1 MDNSLFDKAH
11 ITILQHSSLVAPYI
25 EEHKKI
31 LLSSYHGKSDAWI
44 QHHHIETFAS
54 WLRDHLMSNDE
65 VSDQLALLARGPS
78 SEITTF
84 QGYEING
91 YTFYTRSQDNK
102 SINQNSGSV

>member
-11 ITILQHSSLVAPYI
+11 IIILQHSSLVAPYI

-31 LLSSYHGKSDAWI
+31 LLSSYHGKFDAWI
-44 QHHHIETFAS
+44 QRRHIETFAS

-78 SEITTF
+78 SEIMTF
-84 QGYEING
+84 QD
-91 YTFYTRSQDNK
+91 TRLTATTTT
-102 SINQNSGSV
+102 